1 MVASGTAGWLLGWVF
16 LPNLASGRWLV
27 MIRGFLAMTTKGL
40 NSELILVLDSVSV
53 ALGQDS
59 TLVSQ

>member
-1 MVASGTAGWLLGWVF
+1 MV
-16 LPNLASGRWLV
+16 
-27 MIRGFLAMTTKGL
+27 RGFGTTTPNGL

-59 TLVSQ
+59 IDTYS

>member
-1 MVASGTAGWLLGWVF
+1 MV
-16 LPNLASGRWLV
+16 
-27 MIRGFLAMTTKGL
+27 RGFGATTPNGL

-59 TLVSQ
+59 TQCLSRYLLKMISSSP

>member
-1 MVASGTAGWLLGWVF
+1 
-16 LPNLASGRWLV
+16 
-27 MIRGFLAMTTKGL
+27 MIRGFWAMTTKGL